1 MAGADVWIKRIMD
14 LITRLLLGV
23 TALAVLVYISFVYG
37 SCAGDPDCQFRIC
50 GHRFCGVVDSHAQD
64 RPAP

>member
-1 MAGADVWIKRIMD
+1 MD

-37 SCAGDPDCQFRIC
+37 SCAGDPDCHFRTC
-50 GHRFCGVVDSHAQD
+50 GHRFCGVVYSHAQD
-64 RPAP
+64 RQAP